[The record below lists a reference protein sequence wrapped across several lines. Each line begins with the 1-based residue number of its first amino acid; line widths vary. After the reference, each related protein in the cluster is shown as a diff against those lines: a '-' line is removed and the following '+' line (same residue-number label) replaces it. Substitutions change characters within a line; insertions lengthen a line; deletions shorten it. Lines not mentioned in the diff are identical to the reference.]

1 MANLFLRSPRSFEA
15 IGMVGWNS
23 ARLTITINSVDVY
36 NLVKNRI
43 SGAVYFEVSELIKDY
58 LNITY
63 DNPIDTSKQSLK
75 VTITTT
81 IFEGLD
87 ASGST
92 QSTSSN
98 DFFCIDAYGYFEEG
112 ANPTTTRGYMQSNDV
127 IYYLSQE
134 TLSIPVD
141 RNNTTNIAFFENGIQ
156 NDTQTV
162 TTSTTEAFEYI
173 TLQTGDADELR
184 ITTTDGIKII
194 KIIKIDECRFKPHK
208 ITFVNRWGGLQDL
221 YFFKKSTEN
230 LGTTRE
236 TFKSS
241 GVNSSGVYDVRGH
254 QQKSFNVESK
264 KKISLNSG
272 FVSEDY
278 NAPMQELLQSE
289 KVWMEVDNVVTPMI
303 VTDSSLKF
311 KTSVNDKLIEYKL
324 ELDYAFDA
332 INNIR

>member
-1 MANLFLRSPRSFEA
+1 MANLFLRSPRSFEG
-15 IGMVGWNS
+15 IGTAGWNS
-23 ARLTITINSVDVY
+23 AKLTITINSVDVY

-43 SGAVYFEVSELIKDY
+43 SGAVYFEVSELIRDY
-58 LNITY
+58 LNIGF
-63 DNPIDTSKQSLK
+63 DNPINTSKQSLK
-75 VTITTT
+75 ATITTT

-87 ASGST
+87 ATGT
-92 QSTSSN
+92 IQSTTSN

-112 ANPTTTRGYMQSNDV
+112 ANPTTTKGYMQSNNV
-127 IYYLSQE
+127 IYHL
-134 TLSIPVD
+134 TGDDLRVPVD
-141 RNNTTNIAFFENGIQ
+141 RNNTTNIAFFEDGVQ

-162 TTSTTEAFEYI
+162 TSSSTEVFEYI
-173 TLQTGDADELR
+173 TVQTGDADEIR

-194 KIIKIDECRFKPHK
+194 KIIKIEECKFKPHK
-208 ITFVNRWGGLQDL
+208 ITFVNKFGALQDL
-221 YFFKKSTEN
+221 YFFRKSTED
-230 LGTTRE
+230 LRTTRE

-241 GVNSSGVYDVRGH
+241 GANASGVYDVRSH
-254 QQKSFNVESK
+254 QQKSFNLESK

-289 KVWMEVDNVVTPMI
+289 QVWMQVDSIVTPMV
-303 VTDSSLKF
+303 VTDSSFKF
-311 KTSVNDKLIEYKL
+311 KTSVNDKLVEYKL

>member
-15 IGMVGWNS
+15 IGLVGWNS

>member
-15 IGMVGWNS
+15 IGLVGWNS

-112 ANPTTTRGYMQSNDV
+112 ANPTTTRGYMQSNDI